1 MANINLNIFYLI
13 MQYKSHGRKKN
24 QNFIIKK
31 KYNAL
36 YIDSYKIYMMHVNEL
51 NKRRRSNLFY
61 LSTPCSY
68 ELGLIGWL
76 YESKNLSHTLFP
88 PFPYH
93 FQIFRIIFYRINRI
107 FFLSVTQRN
116 QMINDDDEY
125 FPSQNFYQTQTVK

>member
-1 MANINLNIFYLI
+1 MMANINLNIFYLI

-68 ELGLIGWL
+68 ELGLIG
-76 YESKNLSHTLFP
+76 
-88 PFPYH
+88 
-93 FQIFRIIFYRINRI
+93 
-107 FFLSVTQRN
+107 
-116 QMINDDDEY
+116 
-125 FPSQNFYQTQTVK
+125 